1 MLVHILELTVP
12 HEDNIGATLERKQ
25 RRFEGL
31 VEELEE
37 KKGTLDYFPV

>member
-12 HEDNIGATLERKQ
+12 HKDNIGATLERKQ

-31 VEELEE
+31 VEELEAN
-37 KKGTLDYFPV
+37 KGTVDYFPV